1 MAELKDYCSPDCLT
15 ASEYFVS
22 QMSEEPPYLRVRDPV
37 IELWTQSL
45 APGSEMMESTQHAV
59 V

>member
-1 MAELKDYCSPDCLT
+1 MADLKDYCSPDCLT

-37 IELWTQSL
+37 IELWSVASPSI
-45 APGSEMMESTQHAV
+45 APVSETAIR
-59 V
+59 